1 MLLQARSWCNCF
13 CEMVLVN
20 KSVYN
25 FWIGCVKLSPRH
37 GTERLRQMQN
47 AQKPIIGSQVKGVN
61 KKFMDIHKMLPSLR
75 TRFPQF
81 MHLSDVELI
90 NQLKREGKI

>member
-1 MLLQARSWCNCF
+1 M
-13 CEMVLVN
+13 
-20 KSVYN
+20 
-25 FWIGCVKLSPRH
+25 SPRH

-47 AQKPIIGSQVKGVN
+47 AQKPIFGTQVKGIN
-61 KKFMDIHKMLPSLR
+61 KKFADVHKMLPSLR

-81 MHLSDVELI
+81 LHLSDVELI